1 MGWPNGESLHP
12 SLHIA
17 GCSSDGDTLRTDHLA
32 TRGSR
37 GIGSNQPV
45 LLTTLHTEEC
55 ALSRHAQLI
64 GNMSLEL
71 GKEDI
76 RRGIRTR
83 YEGSDGTNHRCYQRI
98 EISRYCHQT
107 LRRWQ

>member
-1 MGWPNGESLHP
+1 MAERRISP
-12 SLHIA
+12 SFLHIA
-17 GCSSDGDTLRTDHLA
+17 GCCSDGDALRTDHLA

-45 LLTTLHTEEC
+45 LLTALHTKEC

-71 GKEDI
+71 GKRIFEEVSEPVTKVPMAPI
-76 RRGIRTR
+76 IGATRG
-83 YEGSDGTNHRCYQRI
+83 
-98 EISRYCHQT
+98 
-107 LRRWQ
+107 